1 MWRRGHTACLLISM
15 TVAAHAACAGEMPQ
29 TIYDSGETLPIAP
42 YYERLAPDDD
52 TPVPA
57 APTSLEHDQLPIR
70 TPALSTGE
78 VAEAMVPGAFLM
90 PPAIAH
96 LSAVLLGALAVRRAL
111 EARRV
116 LRYQRTLRRL
126 PRYTLK
132 AHRLPLSRTR
142 LFLGRGFRWT
152 QQHTQRLH
160 DAQQPAGR
168 RGRGAPAGRRGL
180 EARALVWERR
190 RYTRPLM
197 ALLRWE
203 HRCNPLRPRSALG
216 GLPQLHTVEPDEHD
230 VWMRLDERP
239 GHMLVI
245 GTTRVGKT
253 RFEELLVAQDIRRG
267 DVVVVI

>member
-1 MWRRGHTACLLISM
+1 MSGRYPVEALLRPPVEVWSA
-15 TVAAHAACAGEMPQ
+15 VSAG
-29 TIYDSGETLPIAP
+29 
-42 YYERLAPDDD
+42 
-52 TPVPA
+52 
-57 APTSLEHDQLPIR
+57 
-70 TPALSTGE
+70 TGA
-78 VAEAMVPGAFLM
+78 VLVAMVPGAFLM

-160 DAQQPAGR
+160 DAQQPTMR
-168 RGRGAPAGRRGL
+168 RYLEAPAWRRWL
-180 EARALVWERR
+180 EARAQRIAAVIPPQQCHERPCISA
-190 RYTRPLM
+190 PLPH
-197 ALLRWE
+197 E
-203 HRCNPLRPRSALG
+203 RPRSALG

-253 RFEELLVAQDIRRG
+253 RFEELLVAQD
-267 DVVVVI
+267 